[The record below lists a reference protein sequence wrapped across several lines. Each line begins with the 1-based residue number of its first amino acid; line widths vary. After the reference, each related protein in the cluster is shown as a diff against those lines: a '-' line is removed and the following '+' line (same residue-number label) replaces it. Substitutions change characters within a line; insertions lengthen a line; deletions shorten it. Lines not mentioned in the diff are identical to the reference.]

1 MLPAILASRAAL
13 GVPDPF
19 GTLAA
24 FFISAEQGGVFMM
37 NVKDLRRGE
46 PAERAAAAR
55 RRRRGTG
62 AHLSS

>member
-13 GVPDPF
+13 GVPDPL

-37 NVKDLRRGE
+37 KVEVHPGLVYF
-46 PAERAAAAR
+46 AAR
-55 RRRRGTG
+55 IQPEC
-62 AHLSS
+62 SS